1 MKQSEMIA
9 RILLNL
15 ELERTKDVDM
25 TLINPVDTLGNLL
38 RCLLYIALNQDD
50 VEILHGLPN
59 KEKDIRDSIA
69 EAGIYIKDEIVRFAE
84 HSILLKEAI
93 NTPQTNFMSIFHNQ
107 LKSKFI
113 EPDQDF
119 EGFLSQMFEIYQMV
133 EIVLNIEKREDLIE
147 DLKDLFSEE
156 EHQAY
161 DMFIKIIN
169 LSIKESGGM

>member
-1 MKQSEMIA
+1 MKQSKIIA

-15 ELERTKDVDM
+15 ELERTKDIDL
-25 TLINPVDTLGNLL
+25 TLITPEDTFRDLL

-50 VEILHGLPN
+50 VDVLHGLTN
-59 KEKDIRDSIA
+59 KEKDIRESIA

-84 HSILLKEAI
+84 HSILLKDAI
-93 NTPQTNFMSIFHNQ
+93 NTPHTNFMSIFHNQ
-107 LKSKFI
+107 LQSKFI

-133 EIVLNIEKREDLIE
+133 EIILNIQKREDLIE

-156 EHQAY
+156 EHQAF

-169 LSIKESGGM
+169 LSIKESDGI

>member
-1 MKQSEMIA
+1 MKQSKIIA

-15 ELERTKDVDM
+15 ELERTKDIDL
-25 TLINPVDTLGNLL
+25 TLITPEDTFRDLL

-50 VEILHGLPN
+50 VDVLHGLTN
-59 KEKDIRDSIA
+59 KEKDIRESIA

-113 EPDQDF
+113 RPDQDF

-147 DLKDLFSEE
+147 ELKDLFSEIE
-156 EHQAY
+156 KQAF

>member
-1 MKQSEMIA
+1 MKQSKIIA

-15 ELERTKDVDM
+15 ELERTKDIDL
-25 TLINPVDTLGNLL
+25 TLITPEDTFRNLL

-50 VEILHGLPN
+50 VDVLHGLTN

-156 EHQAY
+156 EHQAF

-169 LSIKESGGM
+169 LSIKESGGI

>member
-1 MKQSEMIA
+1 MKQSKIIA
-9 RILLNL
+9 RILLHL
-15 ELERTKDVDM
+15 ELERTKDVDISLM
-25 TLINPVDTLGNLL
+25 DTEETFKNLL

-50 VEILHGLPN
+50 VDILHGLTN

-69 EAGIYIKDEIVRFAE
+69 EAGIYIKDEIVRFAV
-84 HSILLKEAI
+84 HSILLKDAI
-93 NTPQTNFMSIFHNQ
+93 NTPHTNFMSIFHNQ
-107 LKSKFI
+107 LKSNFI

-119 EGFLSQMFEIYQMV
+119 EEFLSQMFEIYQMV

-147 DLKDLFSEE
+147 ELNNLFSEE

-169 LSIKESGGM
+169 LSIKESVGI